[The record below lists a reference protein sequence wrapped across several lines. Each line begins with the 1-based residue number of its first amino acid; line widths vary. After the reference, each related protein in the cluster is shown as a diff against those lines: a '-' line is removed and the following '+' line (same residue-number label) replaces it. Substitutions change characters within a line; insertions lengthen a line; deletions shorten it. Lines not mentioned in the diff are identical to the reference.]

1 MATTLCILPDV
12 EDVLKFTLSDSNKC
26 DNDSNNKIRENI
38 LKNMNYL
45 DDDYLKDINYGIQ
58 WSNLKEK
65 FNNSMNIICPNY
77 FQYKIKHKAGRTNNY
92 DYEITFLDEQLEII
106 KKVKLEFKY
115 NASSIDETPQF
126 VSPMNPSQYLQS
138 SYEEYYYDNYLI
150 PLFNKFGLE
159 IPEKINYLKTL
170 HTNKP
175 KCVEEA
181 QLLYYQGCKK
191 SSKYTGSE
199 EAILFYKTANQFARK
214 SISTFIQLNELNKE
228 KLSEYLLES
237 QKDKIYLLYKNNSF
251 FIETA
256 SNEDDLKIES
266 YVKNP
271 EKFRYEAI
279 TKSNKK
285 NYILLRWKNGNGI
298 AYPAFQIS

>member
-1 MATTLCILPDV
+1 V
-12 EDVLKFTLSDSNKC
+12 ELKFNAD
-26 DNDSNNKIRENI
+26 KIE
-38 LKNMNYL
+38 
-45 DDDYLKDINYGIQ
+45 D
-58 WSNLKEK
+58 
-65 FNNSMNIICPNY
+65 
-77 FQYKIKHKAGRTNNY
+77 
-92 DYEITFLDEQLEII
+92 
-106 KKVKLEFKY
+106 
-115 NASSIDETPQF
+115 TPQF
-126 VSPMNPSQYLQS
+126 VSPMKPSQYLQS